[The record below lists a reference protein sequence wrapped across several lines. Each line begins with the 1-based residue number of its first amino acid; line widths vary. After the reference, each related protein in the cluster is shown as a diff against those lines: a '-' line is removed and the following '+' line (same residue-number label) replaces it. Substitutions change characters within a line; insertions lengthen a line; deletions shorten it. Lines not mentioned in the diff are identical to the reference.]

1 MNPLLRLL
9 TSFTSLVCLGLGANA
24 QDQATTL
31 LANCQ
36 RADVVVRATVVAASD
51 PSPDWHRLEFR
62 TDELL
67 KGGLGA
73 SFVVLEPAGACCGRS
88 LFALQPGAACLLFL
102 QRRGPAL
109 HPLGGARGVL
119 AFDPALTEHVR
130 GLLTAPDAAATAARL
145 ANGLQ
150 SPLPRIADDA
160 AHALASL
167 PQLTLDRNRR
177 DVVAV
182 ALAHAVRT
190 RLATAASLVEVA
202 VRIADAPL
210 LDTLL
215 PLYLDQERTDQASLL
230 REGLARCAADEL
242 LARLPMHLRRDEAGE
257 LRTAELLARLPAEHG
272 APALRRLLT
281 TTRSPRVQLRVTE
294 TLLDQGAAT
303 STLPAQL
310 PAPVLRLAERRRN
323 TVQPFRSIQP
333 ASR

>member
-1 MNPLLRLL
+1 MKPLLHLL
-9 TSFTSLVCLGLGANA
+9 SSFTSLVCLALGANA

-31 LANCQ
+31 LANSQ
-36 RADVVVRATVVAASD
+36 RADVVVRATVVATSD

-67 KGGLGA
+67 KGRLGA
-73 SFVVLEPAGACCGRS
+73 NFAVLEPAGACCGRS

-102 QRRGPAL
+102 QRRGATL
-109 HPLGGARGVL
+109 HPLGGSRGVL
-119 AFDPALTEHVR
+119 ADDAALSAHVR
-130 GLLTAPDAAATAARL
+130 ALLAAPDAAATAALL

-167 PQLTLDRNRR
+167 PTLALDRRRR
-177 DVVAV
+177 DVVAE
-182 ALAHAVRT
+182 ALGHAVRT

-202 VRIADAPL
+202 VRIADAPM

-215 PLYLDQERTDQASLL
+215 PLYLGQERADQASLL

-242 LARLPMHLRRDEAGE
+242 LARLPMHLRSDEDGE
-257 LRTAELLARLPAEHG
+257 LRAAELLARLPAEHG

-281 TTRSPRVQLRVTE
+281 ATRSPRVQLRATE

-310 PAPVLRLAERRRN
+310 PAPVLRLAERRRH

>member
-1 MNPLLRLL
+1 MKPLLRLL
-9 TSFTSLVCLGLGANA
+9 SSFASLVCLGLGAVA

-31 LANCQ
+31 LANSQ

-67 KGGLGA
+67 KGRLGA
-73 SFVVLEPAGACCGRS
+73 GFAVLEPAGACCGRS
-88 LFALQPGAACLLFL
+88 LFALQPGAPCLLFL
-102 QRRGPAL
+102 QRRGATL

-119 AFDPALTEHVR
+119 ADEAEVAAHVR
-130 GLLTAPDAAATAARL
+130 ALLAATDATATAALL

-167 PQLTLDRNRR
+167 PSLALDRRR
-177 DVVAV
+177 CDAV
-182 ALAHAVRT
+182 AEALTHAVGA

-202 VRIADAPL
+202 VRVADASM

-215 PLYLDQERTDQASLL
+215 PLYLGQERADQAALL
-230 REGLARCAADEL
+230 RDGLARCAADEL
-242 LARLPMHLRRDEAGE
+242 VTRLPMHLRSDEAGE
-257 LRTAELLARLPAEHG
+257 LRAAELLARLPAEHG

-281 TTRSPRVQLRVTE
+281 TTPSPRVQLRVAE
-294 TLLDQGAAT
+294 TLLDQGAT
-303 STLPAQL
+303 VSSLPARL
-310 PAPVLRLAERRRN
+310 PAPVLRLAERRRH
-323 TVQPFRSIQP
+323 TAQPFRSIQP
-333 ASR
+333 TSR